1 MKILIFKKLTDL
13 HKYCA
18 YLFIEQIR
26 TKPNSVLGFATGV
39 SPIETYKLLIEDH
52 RQNGT
57 SWDKITTFNLD
68 EFVGIDQDHPE
79 AFIKQMK
86 TNLFDHVN
94 VPASQINIPNSK
106 APDLDQEVKLYEQKI
121 AENPIDL
128 QYISIGINGHMAYNE
143 PGTPFSSSTH
153 VTNLT
158 DETIIDMVNKQDS
171 YIYNLKLA
179 DIPKTVFFSKDL
191 ENFHFYNEIRCLIGS
206 HTYEDQEY
214 CQKNKNQSGEPVPR
228 VYFSNTW
235 YYTKGLKKVVVAFE
249 NFNDTEKCEF
259 SISYPTV
266 FRKIFKSVEKLKEI
280 ESLIIKEIKESV
292 PYAKPK
298 NLANYHEKIFDFLSK
313 RYEYNSEYVDINKPY
328 LGQNVENIYN
338 LLLKQGYNFGEKT
351 RIQPIQ
357 NVFTFETY
365 ENLLKKFEKYGIKK
379 LDLNIENRDKFI
391 LSWFDKFGPEYR
403 KFCIN
408 LFGKKGQF
416 YYDNLNKWTNKI
428 EFIYLLQILFGPRY
442 YFPTENVDLD
452 EPDYFI
458 LPSWAKLKLENF
470 QIFYFGGQEYG
481 LFDEIISQFDSKK
494 PVFWFKPY
502 YRSAYSTNTGWISP
516 ISLKNF
522 ILLYVDGQK
531 IYYWFGH
538 SNLYDDIYQ
547 GKYEILKYYFKQKL
561 VKLEQDIFLRD
572 GKDPAFFVSWPP
584 RQNNL
589 TKNVIGSSMEELI
602 LYRDALNKFLKE
614 TDHEFEY
621 FRPFLENTNLYSQQE
636 KELIL
641 EKHGPFSWDY
651 DGRTKYYEEIARV
664 DFRGDKSKKFLEI
677 EGES

>member
-1 MKILIFKKLTDL
+1 MEHQLDLKSKAKKQLKKL
-13 HKYCA
+13 KYLEINIKSRC
-18 YLFIEQIR
+18 
-26 TKPNSVLGFATGV
+26 SVERIIQDYDPECEDRSARIPDFLWVYGMDFCFDAIN
-39 SPIETYKLLIEDH
+39 PIETI
-52 RQNGT
+52 
-57 SWDKITTFNLD
+57 I
-68 EFVGIDQDHPE
+68 GID
-79 AFIKQMK
+79 
-86 TNLFDHVN
+86 
-94 VPASQINIPNSK
+94 
-106 APDLDQEVKLYEQKI
+106 Y
-121 AENPIDL
+121 
-128 QYISIGINGHMAYNE
+128 
-143 PGTPFSSSTH
+143 
-153 VTNLT
+153 
-158 DETIIDMVNKQDS
+158 KQDG

-206 HTYEDQEY
+206 RTYEDQEY
-214 CQKNKNQSGEPVPR
+214 CQKNKNKSGKYVPQ
-228 VYFSNTW
+228 VYFSDTC
-235 YYTKGLKKVVVAFE
+235 YDTKDLKKLVVAFE
-249 NFNDTEKCEF
+249 NFDDIEKCEF
-259 SISYPTV
+259 SISYPIV

-298 NLANYHEKIFDFLSK
+298 NLSNYHEKIFDFLSK

-328 LGQNVENIYN
+328 LGQKVENIYN
-338 LLLKQGYNFGEKT
+338 LLLKQGYNFGEQT
-351 RIQPIQ
+351 QIEPIQ

-365 ENLLKKFEKYGIKK
+365 DNLLEKFKKYGIKK

-403 KFCIN
+403 KYCIE
-408 LFGKKGQF
+408 LFGKNGQF

-442 YFPTENVDLD
+442 HLDTENVELA

-481 LFDEIISQFDSKK
+481 FFDEIIEQFDSKK

-502 YRSAYSTNTGWISP
+502 YRSVYSTETGWISP

-547 GKYEILKYYFKQKL
+547 GKYENLKYYFKEKL
-561 VKLEQDIFLRD
+561 VKLEQDIFLRNNQ
-572 GKDPAFFVSWPP
+572 DPQFVFSSPP
-584 RQNNL
+584 KSNYLN
-589 TKNVIGSSMEELI
+589 KNVIESSMEELT
-602 LYRDALNKFLKE
+602 LYRDAIKKYQEE
-614 TDHEFEY
+614 TTHEFEY
-621 FRPFLENTNLYSQQE
+621 FQDFIENSGLYSQQE
-636 KELIL
+636 KKLIL
-641 EKHGPFSWDY
+641 ESHFDFSLNYWE
-651 DGRTKYYEEIARV
+651 KNYYFEEIKKT
-664 DFRGDKSKKFLEI
+664 DFRGDYGEKARDDKKMFADLFD
-677 EGES
+677 GKKLRS

>member
-1 MKILIFKKLTDL
+1 MEHQLDLMSKAKKQLKKL
-13 HKYCA
+13 KYLEINIKSPCSVENIIQDYDPECEDRFARIPNFLWVYGMDFCA
-18 YLFIEQIR
+18 EVI
-26 TKPNSVLGFATGV
+26 N
-39 SPIETYKLLIEDH
+39 PIETI
-52 RQNGT
+52 
-57 SWDKITTFNLD
+57 I
-68 EFVGIDQDHPE
+68 GID
-79 AFIKQMK
+79 
-86 TNLFDHVN
+86 
-94 VPASQINIPNSK
+94 
-106 APDLDQEVKLYEQKI
+106 Y
-121 AENPIDL
+121 
-128 QYISIGINGHMAYNE
+128 
-143 PGTPFSSSTH
+143 
-153 VTNLT
+153 
-158 DETIIDMVNKQDS
+158 KQDS

-206 HTYEDQEY
+206 RTYEDQEY
-214 CQKNKNQSGEPVPR
+214 CQKNKNKSGEPVPR

-298 NLANYHEKIFDFLSK
+298 NLSNYQEKIFDFLSK

-351 RIQPIQ
+351 QIQPIQ

-442 YFPTENVDLD
+442 HFNTENVDLA

-470 QIFYFGGQEYG
+470 QIFYFGDQEYG

-502 YRSAYSTNTGWISP
+502 YRSAYSTETGWISP

-547 GKYEILKYYFKQKL
+547 GKYKILKYYFKQKL
-561 VKLEQDIFLRD
+561 VKLEQDIFLRNNQ
-572 GKDPAFFVSWPP
+572 DPQFLFYSPP
-584 RQNNL
+584 KSNYLN
-589 TKNVIGSSMEELI
+589 KNVIEFSLEELI
-602 LYRDALNKFLKE
+602 LYRDAIKKYQEE
-614 TDHEFEY
+614 TTHEFEY
-621 FRPFLENTNLYSQQE
+621 FQDFIENSGLYTQQE
-636 KELIL
+636 KKLIL
-641 EKHGPFSWDY
+641 EEHFDFSLNY
-651 DGRTKYYEEIARV
+651 REKNYYFEEIKKT
-664 DFRGDKSKKFLEI
+664 DFRGDYGEKARGDKKMFADLFD
-677 EGES
+677 GKKLRS

>member
-1 MKILIFKKLTDL
+1 MEHQLDLMSKAKKQLKKL
-13 HKYCA
+13 KYLEINIKSPCSVENIIQDYDPECEDRFARIPNFLWVYGMDFCA
-18 YLFIEQIR
+18 EVI
-26 TKPNSVLGFATGV
+26 N
-39 SPIETYKLLIEDH
+39 PIETI
-52 RQNGT
+52 
-57 SWDKITTFNLD
+57 I
-68 EFVGIDQDHPE
+68 GID
-79 AFIKQMK
+79 
-86 TNLFDHVN
+86 
-94 VPASQINIPNSK
+94 
-106 APDLDQEVKLYEQKI
+106 Y
-121 AENPIDL
+121 
-128 QYISIGINGHMAYNE
+128 
-143 PGTPFSSSTH
+143 
-153 VTNLT
+153 
-158 DETIIDMVNKQDS
+158 KQDG

-191 ENFHFYNEIRCLIGS
+191 KNFHFYNEIRCLIGS

-214 CQKNKNQSGEPVPR
+214 CQKNRNQSGEPVPR

-351 RIQPIQ
+351 QIQPIQ

-442 YFPTENVDLD
+442 HFNTENVYLD
-452 EPDYFI
+452 DPDYFI

-481 LFDEIISQFDSKK
+481 LFDEIIAQFDSKK

-502 YRSAYSTNTGWISP
+502 YRSAYSTETGWISP

-522 ILLYVDGQK
+522 ILLYVDGPK
-531 IYYWFGH
+531 IYYWLAH

-547 GKYEILKYYFKQKL
+547 GKYQILKYYFKQKL

-572 GKDPAFFVSWPP
+572 NQDPQFFVYFP
-584 RQNNL
+584 NKNYL
-589 TKNVIGSSMEELI
+589 HKNVIESSTEELI
-602 LYRDALNKFLKE
+602 LFRDAIKRYRQE
-614 TDHEFEY
+614 TPDDYLSFQNFVKNSSFY
-621 FRPFLENTNLYSQQE
+621 NLPE
-636 KELIL
+636 KKLIL
-641 EKHGPFSWDY
+641 EEHFDFSLNSRD
-651 DGRTKYYEEIARV
+651 KNYYFEEIKKT
-664 DFRGDKSKKFLEI
+664 DFRGDYGEKARDDKKMFADLFN
-677 EGES
+677 GEKLRS